1 MKKLSIVS
9 EINFIKTKY
18 INFTNLKTYQY
29 SITVMVLIQL
39 SNLLNNTTCDIG
51 FENKDLL

>member
-1 MKKLSIVS
+1 MKKLWIVS

-18 INFTNLKTYQY
+18 INFTNLKMYQY